1 VFVFAFLGM
10 RGENGGREEEVREG
24 QAFFCKIKRQLRS
37 YIRGSGWFYAPFVLC
52 KTVSS
57 SHGGFFL
64 AILFPQAAQ
73 NCWLGWLLGNENLFL
88 CGNNYYYIRKRKLT
102 DR

>member
-37 YIRGSGWFYAPFVLC
+37 YIRGSGWFYALLSCARPFLLL
-52 KTVSS
+52 TEASS
-57 SHGGFFL
+57 
-64 AILFPQAAQ
+64 
-73 NCWLGWLLGNENLFL
+73 
-88 CGNNYYYIRKRKLT
+88 
-102 DR
+102 